1 MTEERAH
8 KATDK
13 RLAKIEQRLAG
24 IYDRAEQELEAKAD
38 KYFSQF
44 AEADEKKLKLV
55 EQGKLGEKEYTAW
68 RKRQML
74 TGERYTR
81 LKEQIA
87 AEYVNINQTA
97 LSYINDE
104 LPEVYSINYNALED
118 KVDGVGGYSFELVDA
133 DTVRNLAIKDDTLLP
148 TKDLDIPKDMAW
160 STKKINAELLQGIL
174 QGEKI
179 TDIAK
184 RLETVTGM
192 EKVAALRN
200 ARTMFTAAQNKG
212 RLDSYARATADG
224 IILQKEWLSA
234 DQPGRTRQ
242 WHLELDGQKRDYD
255 EPFHNSVG
263 DIMYPGDPSADGENV
278 YNCRCTMVA
287 VVKGFKKV

>member
-8 KATDK
+8 KATEK

-55 EQGKLGEKEYTAW
+55 EQGKLDEEQYTAW

-97 LSYINDE
+97 LS
-104 LPEVYSINYNALED
+104 LPHIS
-118 KVDGVGGYSFELVDA
+118 
-133 DTVRNLAIKDDTLLP
+133 
-148 TKDLDIPKDMAW
+148 DIPTPTCVASRECPQASW
-160 STKKINAELLQGIL
+160 N
-174 QGEKI
+174 I
-179 TDIAK
+179 TPPKPFSIA
-184 RLETVTGM
+184 TVICP
-192 EKVAALRN
+192 A
-200 ARTMFTAAQNKG
+200 
-212 RLDSYARATADG
+212 
-224 IILQKEWLSA
+224 
-234 DQPGRTRQ
+234 
-242 WHLELDGQKRDYD
+242 GQ
-255 EPFHNSVG
+255 
-263 DIMYPGDPSADGENV
+263 
-278 YNCRCTMVA
+278 
-287 VVKGFKKV
+287 

>member
-8 KATDK
+8 KATEK

-55 EQGKLGEKEYTAW
+55 EQGKLDEEQYTAW

-104 LPEVYSINYNALED
+104 LPEVYSINYNALESV
-118 KVDGVGGYSFELVDA
+118 VDGVGGYSFELVDA
-133 DTVRNLAIKDDTLLP
+133 DTVRNLAIKDETLLP

-160 STKKINAELLQGIL
+160 STKKMNAELLQGIL

-184 RLETVTGM
+184 RLENVTGM
-192 EKVAALRN
+192 EKTAALRN

-234 DQPGRTRQ
+234 DQPGRTRD
-242 WHLELDGQKRDYD
+242 WHMELDGQTRDYD
-255 EPFHNSVG
+255 KPFHNSVG
-263 DIMYPGDPSADGENV
+263 DIMYPGDPTASPANV